1 MDMPASRSA
10 RAGRALNRPTAPCAS
25 ANMPHIE
32 GMTKE
37 YEFIIRPERLSRTTA
52 SQVRA
57 CWLAMPGA
65 TSLPAPVPR
74 PIVHPCPTA
83 PHVGTGGHGY

>member
-1 MDMPASRSA
+1 
-10 RAGRALNRPTAPCAS
+10 
-25 ANMPHIE
+25 MPHIE